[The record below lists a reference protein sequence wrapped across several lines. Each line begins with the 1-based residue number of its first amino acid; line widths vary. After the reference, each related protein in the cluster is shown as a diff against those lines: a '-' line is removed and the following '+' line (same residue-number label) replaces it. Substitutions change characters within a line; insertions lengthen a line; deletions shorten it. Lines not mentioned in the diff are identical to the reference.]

1 MYIQQIINGLKCQV
15 VGTDNPDVTN
25 LSCDTSTV
33 TQDSLFFCLKGQQYD
48 GHNFFRKVIGDGAV
62 AIVTERKLDTSLLQI
77 IVPSTRIA
85 MSVCAKNFYE
95 NDADK
100 MRLIAIVGT
109 NGKICQ

>member
-33 TQDSLFFCLKGQQYD
+33 TQGSLFFCLKGQQYD

-77 IVPSTRIA
+77 IVPNTRIA
-85 MSVCAKNFYE
+85 
-95 NDADK
+95 
-100 MRLIAIVGT
+100 
-109 NGKICQ
+109 